1 MSDRNYEAA
10 IDGAAQ
16 SLNLLSAL
24 LTGGVPPIDLG
35 EILRDVWRD
44 FQPTFGLLIASTS
57 GAADELTY
65 YAGGNQ

>member
-1 MSDRNYEAA
+1 MSADEYEAA
-10 IDGAAQ
+10 IEGAAQ
-16 SLNLLSAL
+16 SMNLVSAL
-24 LTGGVPPIDLG
+24 CGFPPIDWG

-57 GAADELTY
+57 GAADEFAY